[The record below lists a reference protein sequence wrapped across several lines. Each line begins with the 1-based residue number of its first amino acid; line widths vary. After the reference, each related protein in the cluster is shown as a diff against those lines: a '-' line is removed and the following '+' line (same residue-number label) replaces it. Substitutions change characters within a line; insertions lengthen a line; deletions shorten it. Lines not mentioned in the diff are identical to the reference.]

1 MVVCTSVAIVSD
13 SSASAAMFW
22 ASTHSSARSRSSSEI
37 SSESSSDAYSP
48 SSAATVLLSAA
59 TVPNGARGEEEEEE
73 EEEEETTSE
82 ARTTYEASGVT
93 PVVSKAPRSPA
104 AWGEA
109 RSSACKSAL
118 VCARSSSS
126 SRAPRSLRVAST
138 FWRTSLICS
147 AEIIVDAAYI
157 ATPEAHSTAVATRVR
172 LGEPAC
178 AEFLKPHRE
187 PRASSPRSASFR
199 TRRGTASVS
208 RETRTMTSSK
218 TRRSPRPR
226 RVLCAARGATPD
238 AEHLRDLPRW
248 KAPSDDK
255 KSVTIQSHVFR
266 IRVTHRS
273 HKSVCECCVNLPS
286 RGC

>member
-22 ASTHSSARSRSSSEI
+22 ASTHSSARSRSSSGI

-48 SSAATVLLSAA
+48 SSTATVLLSAA
-59 TVPNGARGEEEEEE
+59 TVPNGARGEEEEE

-138 FWRTSLICS
+138 FWWTSLICS

-226 RVLCAARGATPD
+226 RVLCAARRATPD

-255 KSVTIQSHVFR
+255 NSVTIQSHVFF
-266 IRVTHRS
+266 V
-273 HKSVCECCVNLPS
+273 
-286 RGC
+286 